1 MSRSKVKS
9 RSDRAGCVGAMVIV
23 ILIVVVVAL
32 TILIIRALSGE
43 FGNQRANVL
52 VPDVRGMTVNEAI
65 EKLSPEGLKLRQRDP
80 IFSDEVEIGKI
91 VHQDPTPNRLV
102 KQGRSI
108 EVSLSKGPNAY
119 LMPNLVGLDLEL
131 AQQRL
136 KETHLYLGRVEKIIN
151 PGMQEGVVVSQ
162 TPVAGVKMPASTAVD
177 LVVSVKKTDE
187 TTPMPDLV
195 GAMLTNAEGL
205 LSAQNLML
213 RKVKY
218 VHHPNVEF
226 GQIVSQD
233 PPAGRAVTLGT
244 GVTIEV
250 AVDQNTFAAV
260 ARNFRIR
267 VKVPKGPETQ
277 EVKIAV
283 DDRLGNNEVY
293 KQRHRVGEVIT
304 QQIKVEGP
312 ARIIISVD
320 GRVIREDI
328 I

>member
-1 MSRSKVKS
+1 MSRSRVKS
-9 RSDRAGCVGAMVIV
+9 RSDRAGCVGALVIV
-23 ILIVVVVAL
+23 VLIAVVAAFAY
-32 TILIIRALSGE
+32 LIFRALTGE
-43 FGNQRANVL
+43 FGAQRSNVL
-52 VPDVRGMTVNEAI
+52 VPDVRGMTVEEAVQR
-65 EKLSPEGLKLRQRDP
+65 LSAEGLKLRPRDP

-91 VHQDPTPNRLV
+91 VHQDPPTNRLV
-102 KQGRSI
+102 KQGRTI
-108 EVSLSKGPNAY
+108 DVSPSKGPNAY
-119 LMPNLVGLDLEL
+119 LMPNVVGMDLEL

-136 KETHLYLGRVEKIIN
+136 AETNLFLGRVEKIIN
-151 PGMQEGVVVSQ
+151 PGMNEGVVVSQ
-162 TPVAGVKMPASTAVD
+162 TPAAGVKMPASTAVD

-187 TTPMPDLV
+187 TTPMPDLI
-195 GAMLTNAEGL
+195 GMMLTSAEGL
-205 LSAQNLML
+205 LTAENLVL

-218 VHHPNVEF
+218 MPHPGVEF

-233 PPAGRAVTLGT
+233 PPSGRAVALGS
-244 GVTIEV
+244 GVTVEV
-250 AVDQNTFAAV
+250 AVDPNTYAAV

-304 QQIKVEGP
+304 QQIKVEGS

-320 GRVIREDI
+320 GRVIREDVI
-328 I
+328 

>member
-1 MSRSKVKS
+1 MSRSKVKP
-9 RSDRAGCVGAMVIV
+9 RSDRAGCVGAMVVV
-23 ILIVVVVAL
+23 ILIAVVVAL
-32 TILIIRALSGE
+32 AILIVRALSGE

-52 VPDVRGMTVNEAI
+52 VPDVRGLTADEAVGR
-65 EKLSPEGLKLRQRDP
+65 LSEEGLKLRQRDP

-119 LMPNLVGLDLEL
+119 LMPNLVGLDLAL
-131 AQQRL
+131 AQERL
-136 KETHLYLGRVEKIIN
+136 TETHLYLGRVEKIIN

-162 TPVAGVKMPASTAVD
+162 VPAAGVKMPASTAVH

-187 TTPMPDLV
+187 TVAMPDLV
-195 GAMLTNAEGL
+195 GMMLTNAEGL
-205 LSAQNLML
+205 VTSQNLML

-218 VHHPNVEF
+218 VYHEGVEF

-233 PPAGRAVTLGT
+233 PPSGKAVALGGAVT
-244 GVTIEV
+244 VEV
-250 AVDQNTFAAV
+250 AIDKNTSAAV
-260 ARNFRIR
+260 VRNFRIR

-304 QQIKVEGP
+304 QQIKVEGE
-312 ARIIISVD
+312 ARIIVSVD
-320 GRVIREDI
+320 GRVIREDVI
-328 I
+328 